1 MEEMDLSL
9 SPAEIAA
16 RYAVLGEAKAKKPTA
31 ILIVLGMMA
40 GALIALGSASTNTA
54 SYGITDTWTA
64 RMVCSL
70 LFPFG
75 LGCVM
80 IIGAELFTGNCMITL
95 PLMEKRCTAL
105 QMLRNWILVYTSNF
119 VGAFLVALGCAW
131 FGQMNYSDGLLAVY
145 TMKVAIAK
153 CNISFANGVVS
164 GILCN
169 FLVSLGVLMSISGK
183 DATGRM
189 LGAYLP
195 VCFFVLCGFEHCV
208 ANMYYISAG
217 LLAKAVPAYA
227 ELAIAKGLD
236 LSALTVSNFLFGN
249 LLPVTIGNIIGGG
262 GLGLAMWFCYLRK
275 H

>member
-1 MEEMDLSL
+1 MEEMDLSFT
-9 SPAEIAA
+9 PAEIAA
-16 RYAVLGEAKAKKPTA
+16 RYAVVGEAKAKKPTA

-54 SYGITDTWTA
+54 VYGMTDTWTA
-64 RMVCSL
+64 RTICAL
-70 LFPFG
+70 IFPFG

-95 PLMEKRCTAL
+95 PLLEKRCTAL
-105 QMLRNWILVYTSNF
+105 QMLRNWVLVYLSNF
-119 VGAFLVALGCAW
+119 AGALLVAIGCAL

-145 TMKVAIAK
+145 TIKVAIGK
-153 CNISFANGVVS
+153 CNLPFANAVVS

-195 VCFFVLCGFEHCV
+195 VAFFVLCGFEHCV

-217 LLAKAVPAYA
+217 LLAKSVPAYA
-227 ELAIAKGLD
+227 ELAMAKGLD
-236 LSALTVSNFLFGN
+236 LSSLTVANFVFRN
-249 LLPVTIGNIIGGG
+249 LVPVTIGNIIGGG
-262 GLGLAMWFCYLRK
+262 GLGAAMWFCYLRK